1 MRSPPTTW
9 RTCGP
14 SRTAD
19 PVSALPGGEDV
30 RLGKRQPHR
39 PLLQV
44 QQQHLVVTLTHQWRR
59 DIQGLLGADVP
70 VAAHA
75 EAVDIGDAVAGVGDV
90 EEGVGLLGGLEGGS
104 HQHRQCRLLGYIGGE
119 LWRLRDQRAQL
130 IAHVLQWPG
139 VGLPVVEE
147 ADGLPDSAE
156 NALALP
162 RRGPKFTRPRFST
175 RISTRTVRWPPSGR
189 RRSARWASSTVAGS
203 VSSVR
208 CSFGILACEGSTPAT
223 PA

>member
-1 MRSPPTTW
+1 SCFLQAEDGIRDRNVTGVQTCALPISTTSHTPVRCALNPSRPTTRPSPSPPRSGDPWSAPRMRSPPTTW

-70 VAAHA
+70 V
-75 EAVDIGDAVAGVGDV
+75 
-90 EEGVGLLGGLEGGS
+90 
-104 HQHRQCRLLGYIGGE
+104 
-119 LWRLRDQRAQL
+119 
-130 IAHVLQWPG
+130 
-139 VGLPVVEE
+139 
-147 ADGLPDSAE
+147 
-156 NALALP
+156 
-162 RRGPKFTRPRFST
+162 
-175 RISTRTVRWPPSGR
+175 
-189 RRSARWASSTVAGS
+189 
-203 VSSVR
+203 
-208 CSFGILACEGSTPAT
+208 
-223 PA
+223 